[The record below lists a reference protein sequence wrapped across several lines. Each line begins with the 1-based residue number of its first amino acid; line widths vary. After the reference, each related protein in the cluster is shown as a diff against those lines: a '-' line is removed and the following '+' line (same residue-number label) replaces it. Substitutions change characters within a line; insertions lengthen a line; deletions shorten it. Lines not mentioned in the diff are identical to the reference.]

1 MKPVSKTRGRS
12 NLGPL
17 NGNTDLARDNE
28 AELANI
34 LVKLQHLLQER
45 VGSGSYCLGSRL
57 RFAWELPVLGGFVSG

>member
-1 MKPVSKTRGRS
+1 MFGVHEFHQVPSV
-12 NLGPL
+12 
-17 NGNTDLARDNE
+17 RDNE

-57 RFAWELPVLGGFVSG
+57 GFAWSCGWGGLVAG